1 MKIDLETHIEELLNN
16 LAKKDN
22 EFLTTFD
29 ANNKLPTKKLKKIRT
44 DLSNKYTDIKEFEKL
59 NNCLVSIGPISFVFI
74 DGSTRYLGY
83 FIDNLIQVEKQEF

>member
-29 ANNKLPTKKLKKIRT
+29 ANNKLPAKKLKK
-44 DLSNKYTDIKEFEKL
+44 NK
-59 NNCLVSIGPISFVFI
+59 N
-74 DGSTRYLGY
+74 
-83 FIDNLIQVEKQEF
+83 